1 LDLRPI
7 YHKNDDATMAHLHL
21 GLLTY
26 WVVNTIRYQLKAKG
40 IHHNWTEIKRIASTQ
55 KLVTTRAVDQKDEP
69 SEITKCSEPSLDLK
83 QLHDLLKYKNYPFTK
98 RKSVVHKLE
107 IKKYEIQENHL
118 VMDD

>member
-1 LDLRPI
+1 
-7 YHKNDDATMAHLHL
+7 
-21 GLLTY
+21 
-26 WVVNTIRYQLKAKG
+26 VVNTIRYQLKAKG